1 MRLGGYIAIGDSM
14 NIAAMRLFC
23 DVVRCRSFSQAAAM
37 NNISQSASSQAVAQV
52 EREVGLQLVDRS
64 KRPFI
69 LTAEGEV
76 YYNGFCDI
84 LARFDAIQADVR
96 SLREEVAGLVRV
108 AAIYSVGLHEMR
120 ACMQDFMARY
130 PKARVRLQYL
140 LPDRVYDAVLNGEV
154 DLGLVS
160 YPASSRDLAVIPLR
174 SETMVLVCH
183 PQHHLADQE
192 SANLVDLQGENFIAF
207 DRELAICKELDRHL
221 REHQVTIRKVMEFDN
236 IETIKEAIEIGAG
249 LSILPK
255 PTVRREL
262 AAGTLAAVPI
272 GDDRLERPI
281 GIIHRQRKSFTPV
294 IRKFVEVLEATSG
307 RANSTENG
315 DTNGELHVAGTE

>member
-1 MRLGGYIAIGDSM
+1 M

-23 DVVRCRSFSQAAAM
+23 DVVRCRSFSQAATL

-84 LARFDAIQADVR
+84 LARYDAMQADVR
-96 SLREEVAGLVRV
+96 CLREEIAGLVRV

-120 ACMQDFMARY
+120 ACMQDFMGRY
-130 PKARVRLQYL
+130 AKARVRLQYL
-140 LPDRVYDAVLNGEV
+140 LPHRVYEAVLNGEV

-160 YPASSRDLAVIPLR
+160 YPVASRDLAVIPLR
-174 SETMVLVCH
+174 SETMVLVCS
-183 PQHHLADQE
+183 PQHHLADRKE
-192 SANLVDLQGENFIAF
+192 ARLADLQGENYIAF
-207 DRELAICKELDRHL
+207 DRDLAICKELDRHL
-221 REHQVTIRKVMEFDN
+221 REHQVTVRKVMEFDN
-236 IETIKEAIEIGAG
+236 IETIKEAVEIGAG
-249 LSILPK
+249 VSILPQV
-255 PTVRREL
+255 TVRREV

-272 GDDRLERPI
+272 ADDRLERPI

-294 IRKFVEVLEATSG
+294 IRKFIEVLESTSG
-307 RANSTENG
+307 RSSAPEKRETRIDG
-315 DTNGELHVAGTE
+315 

>member
-1 MRLGGYIAIGDSM
+1 M

-23 DVVRCRSFSQAAAM
+23 DVVRCRSFSQAAAL

-52 EREVGLQLVDRS
+52 ERELGLQLVDRS

-84 LARFDAIQADVR
+84 LSRYDAIEAEIR
-96 SLREEVAGLVRV
+96 SLREDIAGLVRV

-120 ACMQDFMARY
+120 ACMQRFMGQY

-140 LPDRVYDAVLNGEV
+140 LPNRVYEAVMNGEV

-160 YPASSRDLAVIPLR
+160 YPTASRELTVIPLR
-174 SETMVLVCH
+174 SELMVLVCH
-183 PQHHLADQE
+183 PQHHLADKPAV
-192 SANLVDLQGENFIAF
+192 SLRDLQGENFIAF
-207 DRELAICKELDRHL
+207 DKELAICKELDRHL
-221 REHQVTIRKVMEFDN
+221 REHQVTVRKVMEFDN

-249 LSILPK
+249 LSILPQ
-255 PTVRREL
+255 PTVRREV
-262 AAGTLAAVPI
+262 AAKTLAAVPI
-272 GDDRLERPI
+272 HDDKLERPI
-281 GIIHRQRKSFTPV
+281 GIIHRQRRSFTPV
-294 IRKFVEVLEATSG
+294 IRRFIEVLESTSG
-307 RANSTENG
+307 QGAPTGNG
-315 DTNGELHVAGTE
+315 G

>member
-1 MRLGGYIAIGDSM
+1 
-14 NIAAMRLFC
+14 MRLFC
-23 DVVRCRSFSQAAAM
+23 DVVRCRSFSQAAAL

-52 EREVGLQLVDRS
+52 EREVGIQLVDRS

-84 LARFDAIQADVR
+84 LARYDAIQADVR
-96 SLREEVAGLVRV
+96 SLREEIAGLVRV

-120 ACMQDFMARY
+120 ACMHDFMSSY

-140 LPDRVYDAVLNGEV
+140 LPDRVYEAVMSGEV

-160 YPASSRDLAVIPLR
+160 YPSASRDLSVIPLR

-183 PQHHLADQE
+183 PQHHLADRQ
-192 SANLVDLQGENFIAF
+192 SVNLTDLQGENFIAF
-207 DRELAICKELDRHL
+207 DRDLAICKELDRHL
-221 REHQVTIRKVMEFDN
+221 REHEVTVRKVMEFDN

-249 LSILPK
+249 LSILPR
-255 PTVRREL
+255 PTIRREVST
-262 AAGTLAAVPI
+262 GTLAAVMI
-272 GDDRLERPI
+272 ADGKLERPI
-281 GIIHRQRKSFTPV
+281 GIIHRQRKSITPV
-294 IRKFVEVLEATSG
+294 IRKFIDVLEATSG
-307 RANSTENG
+307 QGVPEENE
-315 DTNGELHVAGTE
+315 DPRIEY

>member
-1 MRLGGYIAIGDSM
+1 M

-23 DVVRCRSFSQAAAM
+23 DVVRCRSFSQAATL

-84 LARFDAIQADVR
+84 LARYDAIQADVR
-96 SLREEVAGLVRV
+96 SLREEIAGLVRV

-120 ACMQDFMARY
+120 ACMQDFMSSF

-140 LPDRVYDAVLNGEV
+140 LPDRVYDAVMSGEI

-160 YPASSRDLAVIPLR
+160 YPAASRDLAVIPLR
-174 SETMVLVCH
+174 SEKMVLVCH

-192 SANLVDLQGENFIAF
+192 GVSLADLQGENFIAF
-207 DRELAICKELDRHL
+207 DRDLAICKELDRHL
-221 REHQVTIRKVMEFDN
+221 REHEVTVRKVMEFDN
-236 IETIKEAIEIGAG
+236 IETIKEAVEIGAG
-249 LSILPK
+249 LSILPQ
-255 PTVRREL
+255 PTVKREVS
-262 AAGTLAAVPI
+262 AGTLAAVPI
-272 GDDRLERPI
+272 IDDKLERPI

-294 IRKFVEVLEATSG
+294 IRKFIEVLEATSG
-307 RANSTENG
+307 HGTGENG
-315 DTNGELHVAGTE
+315 GDGMEDSGIEI